1 MFHLSFSNRFEILLD
16 TLLERLGAEQPGP
29 FGQRQVVVPSSALRR
44 VVELAVAD
52 REGVSANLR
61 FDYLAQWLWQQIG
74 RVVPVA
80 ERSPFSPALLAWRI
94 HGLLDRAHEHGA
106 WVAAHPRLARY
117 LDGADARMRFELAGR
132 IARVFDH
139 YLTYRPQWLEL
150 WASGRG
156 SALGPGAS
164 AVALADEAWQAALWR
179 HIRDGMGLR
188 QEHPAQAFLRRVSAM
203 TADELAAVGLPAT
216 VHVFALP
223 ALPPLYLD
231 LLRALA
237 PVVDVRLYVLNPC
250 REFWFDIVDARRL
263 SWLAAQQKDMF
274 FDTGNSLLAAWG
286 KQTRAHIGLLFE
298 GEHAVEED
306 AAFALHPARHLLAR
320 LHNAILDLEELPP
333 AGVRLAA
340 SDRSI
345 EVHVCHSRTRELEV
359 LHDRLLGLFKMH
371 AGTDDALRPADVV
384 VLTPDLETAAPLI
397 EAVFGTAPAARRIPW
412 RITGLGGTRDN
423 PVARVL
429 DQALH
434 LAASRFPAS
443 RVFDLLQQAPV
454 ATRFG
459 LDEAALETVHDWLR
473 AAGVR
478 WGLDAENAAA
488 PASGASVNATATAT
502 ANVAGTTSAAA
513 GADGR
518 AHAAAG
524 MAPAHTLDEGLHRL
538 FLAWAAGEA
547 ADQASFAGRVGAA
560 APEGQAAS
568 ALGSLWRY
576 ADSLRRVRDLLL
588 REHTGA
594 GWRSVLNEVLDR
606 LVGDPAEHADALR
619 EVRAAIAALADD
631 IAAAELEAAVP
642 LAVVHPALAALLD
655 DPARGGVPGGTV
667 TFSALPALRSLPYRV
682 VCVIGLDH
690 GAFPG
695 SDRPAEFDLMAA
707 RPQAGDR
714 QRRLDDRNLFLDLI
728 LSAREVLHLSWVG
741 RSVRDGS
748 ALPPSVLIDEL
759 LDSLATACANTPG
772 DPAALAEARRRLTV
786 VHPLQAFAPDY
797 FIAGARKDDRL
808 TSFNEDYAQALA
820 SRLAA
825 SATAAAAM
833 ETTAN
838 VTAPSATPTAGAAA
852 NAGLGEAGAGGAGAP
867 PASAA
872 AQARSPVGAAGAVEV
887 GAVGG
892 ENDADD
898 GDGFSTTDAAP
909 FFTAPLPPPDP
920 AWREVE
926 LLQLIRF
933 FANPCRYLLRER
945 VGLDLPESAE
955 VLDDVEPMLPDWSGQ
970 RALAARLLPVMLD
983 EAMHA
988 EADGA
993 GEVDGSKTGTGAF
1006 GAKVAE
1012 VQRVGAKVADGVE
1025 SGATVCLADGAAAP
1039 DAGAREARARLWAL
1053 ARAGNEYPAGALGE
1067 AALAREFDSLLAF
1080 ARRQRALRAAPAQPP
1095 HRARFECR
1103 IDGEAWSLSA
1113 SFADLR
1119 ADGLLRARYDDTR
1132 ASDYLG
1138 AWLAHLLLCADPAP
1152 GVRGETRGLSR
1163 DGEFRFA
1170 ALEPA
1175 AAGQVLEALLG
1186 LYRQG
1191 LCAPLRFFPKS
1202 AWACAKN
1209 GHNPRKAVDKW
1220 TGGMRP
1226 EFGESADP
1234 AYRLA
1239 LRGVQDALDETFF
1252 TLADRVF
1259 GPLLDALV
1267 DPRLG

>member
-16 TLLERLGAEQPGP
+16 ALLERLGAEQPGP

-44 VVELAVAD
+44 KVELAVAD

-61 FDYLAQWLWQQIG
+61 FDFLAQWLWQQIG

-80 ERSPFSPALLAWRI
+80 ERSPFAPALLAWRI
-94 HGLLDRAHEHGA
+94 FGLLDPGQERGA
-106 WVAAHPRLARY
+106 WSASHPRLARY
-117 LDGADARMRFELAGR
+117 LEGADARMRFELAGR

-139 YLTYRPQWLEL
+139 YLTYRPQWLAL
-150 WASGRG
+150 WADGRG
-156 SALGPGAS
+156 SVLGPGAS
-164 AVALADEAWQAALWR
+164 VLERADEAWQAELWR
-179 HIRDGMGLR
+179 RIRDGMGLR
-188 QEHPAQAFLRRVSAM
+188 QEHPAQAFLHRVTAM
-203 TADELAAVGLPAT
+203 SADELAAVGLPAT

-231 LLRALA
+231 LLRELSR
-237 PVVDVRLYVLNPC
+237 VVDVRLYVLNPC

-306 AAFALHPARHLLAR
+306 AAFAPHPGRHLLAR
-320 LHNAILDLEELPP
+320 LQNAILDLEELPP
-333 AGVRLAA
+333 AGVRPAA
-340 SDRSI
+340 TDRSV

-371 AGTDDALRPADVV
+371 AGSDDALRPADVV
-384 VLTPDLETAAPLI
+384 VLTPDLETTAPLI
-397 EAVFGTAPAARRIPW
+397 EAVFGTAPPARRIPW
-412 RITGLGGTRDN
+412 RITGLGSTRDN
-423 PVARVL
+423 LVARVL
-429 DQALH
+429 DQTLH

-454 ATRFG
+454 AARFG

-478 WGLDAENAAA
+478 WGLDAAANATASAEAGAAAGGTAA
-488 PASGASVNATATAT
+488 PAGDAV
-502 ANVAGTTSAAA
+502 
-513 GADGR
+513 GR
-518 AHAAAG
+518 AHAVAG
-524 MAPAHTLDEGLHRL
+524 VAPAHTLDEGLHRL

-547 ADQASFAGRVGAA
+547 ADHAVFAGRIGAGT
-560 APEGQAAS
+560 PEGQAAN

-594 GWRSVLNEVLDR
+594 GWRSVLNEVLER

-631 IAAAELEAAVP
+631 LADAELAATLP

-667 TFSALPALRSLPYRV
+667 TFSALPALRGLPYRV

-695 SDRPAEFDLMAA
+695 SDRPTEFDLMAA

-728 LSAREVLHLSWVG
+728 LSAREVLHLSYVG

-748 ALPPSVLIDEL
+748 ALPPSVLVDEL
-759 LDSLATACANTPG
+759 LDTLATACASSAG
-772 DPAALAEARRRLTV
+772 DPGALAEARRRLTV
-786 VHPLQAFAPDY
+786 VHPLQAFAADY
-797 FIAGARKDDRL
+797 FVAGARGDERL

-820 SRLAA
+820 SRL
-825 SATAAAAM
+825 T
-833 ETTAN
+833 
-838 VTAPSATPTAGAAA
+838 
-852 NAGLGEAGAGGAGAP
+852 
-867 PASAA
+867 ASAA
-872 AQARSPVGAAGAVEV
+872 ATAAGAASADPQAGSPLRVLAAEAGAAGEDQDEADE
-887 GAVGG
+887 GL
-892 ENDADD
+892 DAAA
-898 GDGFSTTDAAP
+898 AAP
-909 FFTAPLPPPDP
+909 FFAAPLPPPDA
-920 AWREVE
+920 AWHAVD

-945 VGLDLPESAE
+945 VGLDLPETAE
-955 VLDDVEPMLPDWSGQ
+955 ALDDVEPMLPDWPAQ
-970 RALAARLLPVMLD
+970 RALAARLLPVLL
-983 EAMHA
+983 A
-988 EADGA
+988 EAAPAVGGELKGA
-993 GEVDGSKTGTGAF
+993 GASGSGTCEA
-1006 GAKVAE
+1006 A
-1012 VQRVGAKVADGVE
+1012 VAD
-1025 SGATVCLADGAAAP
+1025 AP
-1039 DAGAREARARLWAL
+1039 DGEGGPESARLWGL

-1067 AALAREFDSLLAF
+1067 TALAREFERLRAF
-1080 ARRQRALRAAPAQPP
+1080 ARRQRQFLAEPAQPP

-1103 IDGEAWSLSA
+1103 IDGESWSLTA

-1119 ADGLLRARYDDTR
+1119 ARGQLRARYDDTR
-1132 ASDYLG
+1132 AGDYLG

-1152 GVRGETRGLSR
+1152 GVRCETHGLSR
-1163 DGEFRFA
+1163 DGEFHFA
-1170 ALEPA
+1170 PLDPTQARQQLET
-1175 AAGQVLEALLG
+1175 LIG
-1186 LYRQG
+1186 LYREG
-1191 LCAPLRFFPKS
+1191 LRAPLHFFPKS
-1202 AWACAKN
+1202 AWAFVTN
-1209 GHNPRKAVDKW
+1209 GDSLHKATARW
-1220 TGGMRP
+1220 SGGMRP
-1226 EFGESADP
+1226 QFGEAADP

-1239 LRGVQDALDETFF
+1239 LRGVEQPLDERFCALASTVFTPLLAALDD
-1252 TLADRVF
+1252 DR
-1259 GPLLDALV
+1259 LD
-1267 DPRLG
+1267 

>member
-16 TLLERLGAEQPGP
+16 TLLERLRAEQPGP

-44 VVELAVAD
+44 KVELAVAD

-61 FDYLAQWLWQQIG
+61 FDYLAQWLWAQIG

-106 WVAAHPRLARY
+106 WVAEHPRLARY
-117 LDGADARMRFELAGR
+117 LEGADARMRFELAGR
-132 IARVFDH
+132 IARAFDH
-139 YLTYRPQWLEL
+139 YLTYRPQWLAV
-150 WASGRG
+150 WADGRG
-156 SALGPGAS
+156 SALGPAAS
-164 AVALADEAWQAALWR
+164 AVELADEAWQAELWR
-179 HIRDGMGLR
+179 RIRDGMGLH
-188 QEHPAQAFLRRVSAM
+188 QEHPAQAFLRRVTAMSAD
-203 TADELAAVGLPAT
+203 ALAAVGLPAS

-231 LLRALA
+231 LLRELA
-237 PVVDVRLYVLNPC
+237 RVVEVRLYVLNPC

-286 KQTRAHIGLLFE
+286 KQTRAHIGLMFE

-306 AAFALHPARHLLAR
+306 AAFAPHPGHHLLAR
-320 LHNAILDLEELPP
+320 LQNAILDLEELPP

-340 SDRSI
+340 SDRSV
-345 EVHVCHSRTRELEV
+345 EVHVCHSRTRELEA
-359 LHDRLLGLFKMH
+359 LHDRLLGLFKAY
-371 AGTDDALRPADVV
+371 AGGDALRPADVV
-384 VLTPDLETAAPLI
+384 VLTPDLEGTAPLI

-412 RITGLGGTRDN
+412 RITGLGGTREN

-443 RVFDLLQQAPV
+443 GVFDLLQQAPV
-454 ATRFG
+454 AMRFG

-478 WGLDAENAAA
+478 WGLDATTAAA
-488 PASGASVNATATAT
+488 TTSATSINATAI
-502 ANVAGTTSAAA
+502 ANFAGTTSAAG
-513 GADGR
+513 GADGG
-518 AHAAAG
+518 APVVAG
-524 MAPAHTLDEGLHRL
+524 VPPPHTLDEGLHRL

-547 ADQASFAGRVGAA
+547 ADQASFAGRIGAG
-560 APEGQAAS
+560 APEGQGAA

-631 IAAAELEAAVP
+631 IAAAQLEAPVP
-642 LAVVHPALAALLD
+642 LAVLHPALAALLD

-682 VCVIGLDH
+682 VCVIGLDQ

-728 LSAREVLHLSWVG
+728 LSAREALHLSYVG

-748 ALPPSVLIDEL
+748 ALPPSVLVDEL
-759 LDSLATACANTPG
+759 LDTLATACAGTAG
-772 DPAALAEARRRLTV
+772 DPAALAEARQRLTV
-786 VHPLQAFAPDY
+786 IHPLQAFAADY
-797 FIAGARKDDRL
+797 FIAGVRKDERL
-808 TSFNEDYAQALA
+808 TSFNADYAQALA

-825 SATAAAAM
+825 SATAAATM
-833 ETTAN
+833 ETTTNAN
-838 VTAPSATPTAGAAA
+838 ATASSPAPTAGAAA
-852 NAGLGEAGAGGAGAP
+852 SAGIGEAGSAVAGTAVAGVAL
-867 PASAA
+867 ASAA
-872 AQARSPVGAAGAVEV
+872 VQARSPVDAAGAVEV
-887 GAVGG
+887 GGAGG

-909 FFTAPLPPPDP
+909 FFTAPLPPLDP

-955 VLDDVEPMLPDWSGQ
+955 VLDDVEPMLPDWPGQ

-983 EAMHA
+983 DAMLA
-988 EADGA
+988 
-993 GEVDGSKTGTGAF
+993 
-1006 GAKVAE
+1006 
-1012 VQRVGAKVADGVE
+1012 
-1025 SGATVCLADGAAAP
+1025 ATDGAAAP
-1039 DAGAREARARLWAL
+1039 DAGAGAARDRLWAL

-1067 AALAREFDSLLAF
+1067 AALAREFDGLLAF
-1080 ARRQRALRAAPAQPP
+1080 ARRQRALLAAPAQPP
-1095 HRARFECR
+1095 HRARFACR

-1119 ADGLLRARYDDTR
+1119 ADGLVRARYDDTR

-1152 GVRGETRGLSR
+1152 GVRCETRGLSR
-1163 DGEFRFA
+1163 DGGFRFA
-1170 ALEPA
+1170 ALDPA

-1191 LCAPLRFFPKS
+1191 LCAPLHFFPKS
-1202 AWACAKN
+1202 AWAYVKN
-1209 GHNPRKAVDKW
+1209 GHTTRKAVDKW

>member
-1 MFHLSFSNRFEILLD
+1 MFQLSFSNRFEILLD
-16 TLLERLGAEQPGP
+16 TLLDRLGGEQPGP
-29 FGQRQVVVPSSALRR
+29 FGERQVVVPSSALRR
-44 VVELAVAD
+44 TVELAVAD

-80 ERSPFSPALLAWRI
+80 ARSPFAPALLAWRI
-94 HGLLDRAHEHGA
+94 HGLLDGA
-106 WVAAHPRLARY
+106 GPQGEWVAAHPRLARY
-117 LDGADARMRFELAGR
+117 LAGADARMRFELASR

-139 YLTYRPQWLEL
+139 YLTYRPQWLAL
-150 WASGRG
+150 WAEGRG
-156 SALGPGAS
+156 SVLGPAAGA
-164 AVALADEAWQAALWR
+164 VERADEAWQAELWR
-179 HIRDGMGLR
+179 RLREGMGLR
-188 QEHPAQAFLRRVSAM
+188 QEHPAQAFLRRVTAM
-203 TADELAAVGLPAT
+203 DAEALAAVGLPAS

-231 LLRALA
+231 LLRELSR
-237 PVVDVRLYVLNPC
+237 VVAVHLYVLNPC

-274 FDTGNSLLAAWG
+274 FDTGNRLLAAWG

-306 AAFALHPARHLLAR
+306 AAFAPHPGRHLLGR
-320 LHNAILDLEELPP
+320 LQNAILDLEELPP

-340 SDRSI
+340 ADRSI

-359 LHDRLLGLFKMH
+359 LHDRLLGLFKLH
-371 AGTDDALRPADVV
+371 AGSEDALRPADVL
-384 VLTPDLETAAPLI
+384 VLTPDLETTAPLI
-397 EAVFGTAPAARRIPW
+397 EAVFGTAPPARRIPW

-429 DQALH
+429 DQALA

-454 ATRFG
+454 AARFG
-459 LDEAALETVHDWLR
+459 LDAVALETVHDWLR

-478 WGLDAENAAA
+478 WGLDA
-488 PASGASVNATATAT
+488 ASGT
-502 ANVAGTTSAAA
+502 
-513 GADGR
+513 
-518 AHAAAG
+518 
-524 MAPAHTLDEGLHRL
+524 APAHTLDEGLQRL
-538 FLAWAAGEA
+538 FLAWAAGAA

-560 APEGQAAS
+560 APEGQAAL

-588 REHTGA
+588 REHSGE
-594 GWRSVLNEVLDR
+594 GWRRVLNEVLER

-619 EVRAAIAALADD
+619 ELRAAIAALADD
-631 IAAAELEAAVP
+631 IAAAELEAALP
-642 LAVVHPALAALLD
+642 LAVVQPALAALLD

-667 TFSALPALRSLPYRV
+667 TFSALPALRGLPYRV

-728 LSAREVLHLSWVG
+728 LSAREALHLSYVG

-748 ALPPSVLIDEL
+748 ALPPSVLVDEL
-759 LDSLATACANTPG
+759 LDTLATACASTAG

-786 VHPLQAFAPDY
+786 VHPLQAFAADY
-797 FIAGARKDDRL
+797 FIAGARGDERL
-808 TSFNEDYAQALA
+808 SSFNEAHAEALA
-820 SRLAA
+820 RRLAA
-825 SATAAAAM
+825 AARSPDAREGDAAVGGSGRAGESESAG
-833 ETTAN
+833 
-838 VTAPSATPTAGAAA
+838 VVAGAV
-852 NAGLGEAGAGGAGAP
+852 AGVAVPDEEGDGDEEGAGGD
-867 PASAA
+867 SA
-872 AQARSPVGAAGAVEV
+872 
-887 GAVGG
+887 
-892 ENDADD
+892 
-898 GDGFSTTDAAP
+898 DAAP
-909 FFTAPLPPPDP
+909 FFAAPLPPPDA

-955 VLDDVEPMLPDWSGQ
+955 VLDDVEPLLPDWPGQ
-970 RALAARLLPVMLD
+970 RALAARLLPVMLAAA
-983 EAMHA
+983 EHA
-988 EADGA
+988 ASTVVGERDAETAGA
-993 GEVDGSKTGTGAF
+993 AAFARKAALQRSGAP
-1006 GAKVAE
+1006 G
-1012 VQRVGAKVADGVE
+1012 ADGVR
-1025 SGATVCLADGAAAP
+1025 TAAATGDP
-1039 DAGAREARARLWAL
+1039 LWAL

-1067 AALAREFDSLLAF
+1067 AALAREFDRLLAF
-1080 ARRQRALRAAPAQPP
+1080 ARRQRALLAAPAQPP
-1095 HRARFECR
+1095 HRARFACR

-1132 ASDYLG
+1132 AGDYLG

-1152 GVRGETRGLSR
+1152 GVRCETRGLSR
-1163 DGEFRFA
+1163 DGEFRFV
-1170 ALEPA
+1170 ALAPE
-1175 AAGQVLEALLG
+1175 AAGQVLETLLG

-1191 LCAPLRFFPKS
+1191 LCAPLHFFPKS
-1202 AWACAKN
+1202 AWAYAAK
-1209 GHNPRKAVDKW
+1209 GKDPRKAVQKW

-1234 AYRLA
+1234 ACRLA
-1239 LRGVQDALDETFF
+1239 LRGIAQPLDDDFF
-1252 TLADRVF
+1252 VRADTVF
-1259 GPLLDALV
+1259 TPLLGALV
-1267 DPRLG
+1267 DARLG

>member
-16 TLLERLGAEQPGP
+16 TLLDRLGAEQPGP

-44 VVELAVAD
+44 KVELAMAD
-52 REGVSANLR
+52 REGVCANLR
-61 FDYLAQWLWQQIG
+61 FDYLAQWLWAQIG

-80 ERSPFSPALLAWRI
+80 ERSPFSAALLAWRI
-94 HGLLDRAHEHGA
+94 HGLLDAGHERGA

-117 LDGADARMRFELAGR
+117 LEGADARMRFELAGR

-139 YLTYRPQWLEL
+139 YLTYRPQWLAL
-150 WASGRG
+150 WADGRG

-164 AVALADEAWQAALWR
+164 AVERADEAWQAELWR
-179 HIRDGMGLR
+179 RIRDGMGLR
-188 QEHPAQAFLRRVSAM
+188 QEHPAQAFLRRVTAMSAE
-203 TADELAAVGLPAT
+203 ELAAVGLPAT

-231 LLRALA
+231 LLRELSR
-237 PVVDVRLYVLNPC
+237 VVEVRLYALNPC

-274 FDTGNSLLAAWG
+274 FETGNGLLAAWG

-306 AAFALHPARHLLAR
+306 AAFAPHPGRQLLAR
-320 LHNAILDLEELPP
+320 LQNAILDLQELPP
-333 AGVRLAA
+333 AGLRLAA
-340 SDRSI
+340 TDRSV

-371 AGTDDALRPADVV
+371 AGTADALRPADVV
-384 VLTPDLETAAPLI
+384 VLTPDLETTAPLI
-397 EAVFGTAPAARRIPW
+397 EAVFGTAPPARRIPW

-429 DQALH
+429 DQVLE

-454 ATRFG
+454 AARFG

-478 WGLDAENAAA
+478 WGLDA
-488 PASGASVNATATAT
+488 ATD
-502 ANVAGTTSAAA
+502 VEA
-513 GADGR
+513 GA
-518 AHAAAG
+518 
-524 MAPAHTLDEGLHRL
+524 APAHTLDEGLHRL

-547 ADQASFAGRVGAA
+547 ADQASFAGRIGAA
-560 APEGQAAS
+560 APEGQAAL

-576 ADSLRRVRDLLL
+576 ADSLRRVRDLVL
-588 REHTGA
+588 REHDGE

-606 LVGDPAEHADALR
+606 LVGDPAEYADALR
-619 EVRAAIAALADD
+619 ELRAAIAALADD
-631 IAAAELEAAVP
+631 IAAAELAATLP

-695 SDRPAEFDLMAA
+695 SERPAEFDLMTA

-728 LSAREVLHLSWVG
+728 LSAREVLHLSYVG

-748 ALPPSVLIDEL
+748 ALPPSVLVDEL
-759 LDSLATACANTPG
+759 LDTLATACASTAG
-772 DPAALAEARRRLTV
+772 DAEALAEARKRLTV
-786 VHPLQAFAPDY
+786 VHPLQAFAADY
-797 FIAGARKDDRL
+797 FIAGARADDRL
-808 TSFNEDYAQALA
+808 TSFNADYAEALA

-825 SATAAAAM
+825 SAS
-833 ETTAN
+833 
-838 VTAPSATPTAGAAA
+838 PAGAAS
-852 NAGLGEAGAGGAGAP
+852 G
-867 PASAA
+867 PAASVIAA
-872 AQARSPVGAAGAVEV
+872 AEDEDDAAGVEDAGDEEAV
-887 GAVGG
+887 
-892 ENDADD
+892 ADPAA
-898 GDGFSTTDAAP
+898 AAP
-909 FFTAPLPPPDP
+909 FFTAPLPPPDA
-920 AWREVE
+920 AWREVD
-926 LLQLIRF
+926 LLQLTRF

-945 VGLDLPESAE
+945 LGLDLPESAE
-955 VLDDVEPMLPDWSGQ
+955 VLDDVEPLLPDWPGQ
-970 RALAARLLPVMLD
+970 RALAARLLPVMLAEED
-983 EAMHA
+983 E
-988 EADGA
+988 GA
-993 GEVDGSKTGTGAF
+993 
-1006 GAKVAE
+1006 
-1012 VQRVGAKVADGVE
+1012 
-1025 SGATVCLADGAAAP
+1025 GAAAA
-1039 DAGAREARARLWAL
+1039 AGLPSRMEAASVAHARLWAL
-1053 ARAGNEYPAGALGE
+1053 ACAGNEYPVGSLGE
-1067 AALAREFDSLLAF
+1067 AALAREFDCLLAF
-1080 ARRQRALRAAPAQPP
+1080 ARRQRALLAAPAQPP
-1095 HRARFECR
+1095 HLARFECG

-1132 ASDYLG
+1132 AGDYLG
-1138 AWLAHLLLCADPAP
+1138 AWLAHLLLCAAPAP
-1152 GVRGETRGLSR
+1152 GVRCETRGLSR

-1175 AAGQVLEALLG
+1175 HARAQLEALLG
-1186 LYRQG
+1186 LYREG
-1191 LCAPLRFFPKS
+1191 LRGPLHFFPKS
-1202 AWACAKN
+1202 GWAYVTN
-1209 GHNPRKAVDKW
+1209 GDSLHKASARW
-1220 TGGMRP
+1220 SGGMRP
-1226 EFGESADP
+1226 QFGEAADP

-1239 LRGVQDALDETFF
+1239 LRGVEQPLDERFCALAGAVFMPLFEALDDE
-1252 TLADRVF
+1252 
-1259 GPLLDALV
+1259 
-1267 DPRLG
+1267 RLG

>member
-1 MFHLSFSNRFEILLD
+1 MFHLSFSNRLEILVD
-16 TLLERLGAEQPGP
+16 TLLAHLGAEQPGP

-44 VVELAVAD
+44 TVELAVAD

-94 HGLLDRAHEHGA
+94 HGVLDRTHAQGA

-117 LDGADARMRFELAGR
+117 LEGADARMRFELAGR

-139 YLTYRPQWLEL
+139 YLTYRPQWLAL
-150 WASGRG
+150 WADGRG

-164 AVALADEAWQAALWR
+164 ALERADEAWQAELWR
-179 HIRDGMGLR
+179 QLRAGMGLR
-188 QEHPAQAFLRRVSAM
+188 QEHPAQAFLRRVTAMSA
-203 TADELAAVGLPAT
+203 AELAAVGLPAT

-231 LLRALA
+231 LLRELA
-237 PVVDVRLYVLNPC
+237 RVVDVRLYVLNPC

-298 GEHAVEED
+298 GEHAVDED
-306 AAFALHPARHLLAR
+306 AAFAPHPDRHVLAR
-320 LHNAILDLEELPP
+320 LQNAILELEELPP
-333 AGVRLAA
+333 AGIRLAA
-340 SDRSI
+340 TDRSI

-359 LHDRLLGLFKMH
+359 LHDRLLGLFK
-371 AGTDDALRPADVV
+371 AQGGADALRPGEVV
-384 VLTPDLETAAPLI
+384 VLTPDLETTAPLI

-443 RVFDLLQQAPV
+443 QVFDLLQQAPV
-454 ATRFG
+454 AARFG
-459 LDEAALETVHDWLR
+459 LDDAALETVHDWLR

-478 WGLDAENAAA
+478 WGLDAAVAATTSVISTNATVNANHGAA
-488 PASGASVNATATAT
+488 PAKASAVGE
-502 ANVAGTTSAAA
+502 AGVRVQAV
-513 GADGR
+513 
-518 AHAAAG
+518 
-524 MAPAHTLDEGLHRL
+524 APAHTLDEGLHRL

-547 ADQASFAGRVGAA
+547 ADHASFAGRIGAA
-560 APEGQAAS
+560 APEGQAAN

-576 ADSLRRVRDLLL
+576 ADSLRCVRELLL

-606 LVGDPAEHADALR
+606 LLGDPSEHADALR

-631 IAAAELEAAVP
+631 IAAAELEATLP

-682 VCVIGLDH
+682 VCVIGLDQ

-728 LSAREVLHLSWVG
+728 LSAREVLHLSYVG

-748 ALPPSVLIDEL
+748 ALPPSVLVDEL
-759 LDSLATACANTPG
+759 LDTLAAACASTAG
-772 DPAALAEARRRLTV
+772 DPAALAAARRRLTV
-786 VHPLQAFAPDY
+786 VHPLQAFAADY
-797 FIAGARKDDRL
+797 FIPSARKDERL
-808 TSFNEDYAQALA
+808 TSFNADYAQALA

-825 SATAAAAM
+825 SVASPGEAAAAQ
-833 ETTAN
+833 TGA
-838 VTAPSATPTAGAAA
+838 VTATDVAVH
-852 NAGLGEAGAGGAGAP
+852 
-867 PASAA
+867 ASAA
-872 AQARSPVGAAGAVEV
+872 DGGTDDEGADEDECARSGAA
-887 GAVGG
+887 
-892 ENDADD
+892 
-898 GDGFSTTDAAP
+898 TP
-909 FFTAPLPPPDP
+909 FFAAPLPPPDA
-920 AWREVE
+920 AWREVV

-933 FANPCRYLLRER
+933 FANPCRTLLRER

-955 VLDDVEPMLPDWSGQ
+955 ALIDVEPMLPDWPGQ
-970 RALAARLLPVMLD
+970 RALAARLLPVLL
-983 EAMHA
+983 A
-988 EADGA
+988 EAA
-993 GEVDGSKTGTGAF
+993 PAW
-1006 GAKVAE
+1006 
-1012 VQRVGAKVADGVE
+1012 ADGVNSEGAGRSATDASADLACAGGVTQANEPDGE
-1025 SGATVCLADGAAAP
+1025 S
-1039 DAGAREARARLWAL
+1039 EHARLWAL

-1067 AALAREFDSLLAF
+1067 TALVREFERLQAF
-1080 ARRQRALRAAPAQPP
+1080 ARRQRQFLAEPAQPP
-1095 HRARFECR
+1095 HLARFECR
-1103 IDGEAWSLSA
+1103 IDGEAWSLST

-1119 ADGLLRARYDDTR
+1119 ASGQLRARYDDTR

-1138 AWLAHLLLCADPAP
+1138 AWLAHLLLCAAPAP
-1152 GVRGETRGLSR
+1152 GVRCETRGLSR
-1163 DGEFRFA
+1163 DGEFHFA
-1170 ALEPA
+1170 PLDPTPARQQLET
-1175 AAGQVLEALLG
+1175 LLG

-1191 LCAPLRFFPKS
+1191 LCVPLHFFPKS
-1202 AWACAKN
+1202 AWAFMRN
-1209 GHNPRKAVDKW
+1209 GESARKAAEKW

-1226 EFGESADP
+1226 EFGEAADP
-1234 AYRLA
+1234 AYHLA
-1239 LRGVQDALDETFF
+1239 LRGVEQALDEAFF
-1252 TLADRVF
+1252 ANARMVF
-1259 GPLLDALV
+1259 GPLMHWLV
-1267 DPRLG
+1267 DERLDG

>member
-16 TLLERLGAEQPGP
+16 TLLARLGAEQPGP

-139 YLTYRPQWLEL
+139 YLTYRPQWLEV

-179 HIRDGMGLR
+179 RIRDGMGLR
-188 QEHPAQAFLRRVSAM
+188 QEHPAQAFLRRVGAM
-203 TADELAAVGLPAT
+203 TAAELAAVGLPAT

-231 LLRALA
+231 LLRTLA
-237 PVVDVRLYVLNPC
+237 RVVEVRLYVLNPC

-306 AAFALHPARHLLAR
+306 AAFAPHPGRHLLAR

-340 SDRSI
+340 TDRSV

-359 LHDRLLGLFKMH
+359 LHDRLLGLFKLH

-384 VLTPDLETAAPLI
+384 VLTPDLETTAPLV
-397 EAVFGTAPAARRIPW
+397 EAVFGTASAARRIPW

-429 DQALH
+429 DQVLH

-454 ATRFG
+454 AARFG
-459 LDEAALETVHDWLR
+459 LDEVALETVHDWLR

-478 WGLDAENAAA
+478 WGLDAATAATTTSAKSINAAA
-488 PASGASVNATATAT
+488 NVNANANANANATATAT
-502 ANVAGTTSAAA
+502 PAVAGATSFATV
-513 GADGR
+513 ADGR
-518 AHAAAG
+518 VHAVAG
-524 MAPAHTLDEGLHRL
+524 VAPAHTLDEGLHRL
-538 FLAWAAGEA
+538 FLAWAAGAA
-547 ADQASFAGRVGAA
+547 ADQASFAGRIGAA

-588 REHTGA
+588 RQHTGA
-594 GWRSVLNEVLDR
+594 GWRGVLNEVLDR

-619 EVRAAIAALADD
+619 EVRAALAALAAD
-631 IAAAELEAAVP
+631 IAAAELEDTVP

-682 VCVIGLDH
+682 VCVIGLDQ

-695 SDRPAEFDLMAA
+695 SDRPAEFDLMSA

-728 LSAREVLHLSWVG
+728 LSAREVLHLSYVG

-748 ALPPSVLIDEL
+748 ALPPSVLVDEL
-759 LDSLATACANTPG
+759 LDTLATACASTAG
-772 DPAALAEARRRLTV
+772 DPAALAEGRRRLTV
-786 VHPLQAFAPDY
+786 VHPLQAFAADY
-797 FIAGARKDDRL
+797 FIAGARSDERL
-808 TSFNEDYAQALA
+808 TSFNADYAQALA

-825 SATAAAAM
+825 SATVAATM
-833 ETTAN
+833 ETTA
-838 VTAPSATPTAGAAA
+838 TATATAGAAA
-852 NAGLGEAGAGGAGAP
+852 NAGLGEAGAGGAGA
-867 PASAA
+867 AVAGAAVVSAA
-872 AQARSPVGAAGAVEV
+872 AQARSPGDAAGAVEA
-887 GAVGG
+887 GAADG

-898 GDGFSTTDAAP
+898 GDARSNADAAP
-909 FFTAPLPPPDP
+909 FFTAPLPAPDA

-955 VLDDVEPMLPDWSGQ
+955 VLDDVEPMLPDWPGQ
-970 RALAARLLPVMLD
+970 RALAARLLPVMLAD
-983 EAMHA
+983 AMHA
-988 EADGA
+988 ATDEVGA
-993 GEVDGSKTGTGAF
+993 GAVRD
-1006 GAKVAE
+1006 
-1012 VQRVGAKVADGVE
+1012 
-1025 SGATVCLADGAAAP
+1025 
-1039 DAGAREARARLWAL
+1039 RLWAL
-1053 ARAGNEYPAGALGE
+1053 ARAGNEYPTGALGE
-1067 AALAREFDSLLAF
+1067 SALAREFDCLLAF
-1080 ARRQRALRAAPAQPP
+1080 ARRQRALLAPPAQPP
-1095 HRARFECR
+1095 HRARFACR

-1152 GVRGETRGLSR
+1152 GVRGETHGLSR

-1175 AAGQVLEALLG
+1175 VAGQVLEALLG

-1202 AWACAKN
+1202 AWAYAKN
-1209 GHNPRKAVDKW
+1209 AHNPRKAVDKW

-1239 LRGVQDALDETFF
+1239 LRGVEEALDETFF

-1259 GPLLDALV
+1259 GPLFDAL
-1267 DPRLG
+1267 DDARLG